1 MQEMTMAVCGQV
13 IDRRGFVR
21 SGAVIGGGLIGL
33 PSAVFGANERL
44 NVACVGVGGQ
54 GRSEVNG
61 MKDENIVAMC
71 DVDEARAAGSFKAY
85 PKARRFKDFRR
96 LLDAMGDE
104 IDAVTVTTPDHMH
117 FPIAMAA
124 ISAGKHV
131 FVQKP
136 MAHTVWEARE
146 LTKAAKAAGVATQMG
161 IQGHAGEGTRRIK
174 EWIDDGAIGE
184 VREVH
189 CWTEKPN
196 RVWRQGVDRPSGTPQ
211 VPGTL
216 DWNLWLGVAPERPYH
231 PDYLPFS
238 WRGWWDF
245 GSCAMGDMG
254 CHVLDHPVTA
264 LELGAPHMLEA
275 YSSPINKETGPISSI
290 IHFYFR
296 ERGTRPPVHL
306 TWYDGGMMPQWPG
319 DLHTEMRRGNNEGV
333 MFVGDK
339 GKLMCG
345 CYGNAPRL
353 LPESLHKSYEKPR
366 PRIPRSIGHHAEWI
380 RACKGG
386 PPAGANFDFSGPLTE
401 TVQLGNVA
409 IRAAAARHKRNGYDV
424 RMQWDSERLTS
435 PNVPEA
441 EQFVRQAH
449 RAF

>member
-1 MQEMTMAVCGQV
+1 MSKSSS
-13 IDRRGFVR
+13 RREFTR
-21 SGAVIGGGLIGL
+21 DAALIGSGLIGL
-33 PSAVFGANERL
+33 SSTVLGAGDSQSANERL

-61 MKDENIVAMC
+61 VKGENIVAMC
-71 DVDEARAAGSFKAY
+71 DVDELRAAASFKNY
-85 PKARRFKDFRR
+85 PKVRKFKDFRR
-96 LLDAMGDE
+96 MLDAMGKE
-104 IDAVTVTTPDHMH
+104 IDAVTITTPDHMH

-174 EWIDDGAIGE
+174 EWINDGAIGE
-184 VREVH
+184 VRKVH

-196 RVWRQGVDRPSGTPQ
+196 GVWRQGVGRPSGNPQ
-211 VPGTL
+211 VPNTL
-216 DWNLWLGVAPERPYH
+216 DWNLWLGTAPERPYH
-231 PDYLPFS
+231 RDYMPFL
-238 WRGWWDF
+238 WRGFWDF

-264 LELGAPHMLEA
+264 LELGAPNMLEA

-290 IHFYFR
+290 IHFHFP

-306 TWYDGGMMPQWPG
+306 TWYDGGMMPRWPAE
-319 DLHTEMRRGNNEGV
+319 LHSEMRRGNNEGV
-333 MFVGDK
+333 MFVGSK
-339 GKLMCG
+339 GKLVCG

-353 LPESLHKSYEKPR
+353 IPEDLHRGYQKPE
-366 PRIPRSIGHHAEWI
+366 PSIPRSIGHHAEWI
-380 RACKGG
+380 AACKGG

-409 IRAAAARHKRNGYDV
+409 IRAAAARHPRNGYDQ
-424 RMQWDSERLTS
+424 RMEWDAKQLKS

-441 EQFVRQAH
+441 EQFVRQAY